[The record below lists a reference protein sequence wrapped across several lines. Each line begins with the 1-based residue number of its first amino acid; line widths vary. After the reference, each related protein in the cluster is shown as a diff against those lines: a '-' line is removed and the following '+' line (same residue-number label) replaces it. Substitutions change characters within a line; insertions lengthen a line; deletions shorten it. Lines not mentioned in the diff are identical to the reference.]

1 MDINDYL
8 RNEEFMKQM
17 MARISHY
24 EAIELLLREKEKNY
38 KLKVQYTELVKDFL
52 AKAKECDRLRAN
64 STAKPRYKPSPVAAD
79 PGIPVSVIMKVLKNC
94 VGRKE

>member
-64 STAKPRYKPSPVAAD
+64 STSKPRYRPSPAAAD
-79 PGIPVSVIMKVLKNC
+79 PEIPVSVIMKVLKNY

>member
-24 EAIELLLREKEKNY
+24 EAIQLLLQEKVKNY

-64 STAKPRYKPSPVAAD
+64 STSKPRYKPSPTAAD
-79 PGIPVSVIMKVLKNC
+79 PGIPASVIMKVLKNC

>member
-24 EAIELLLREKEKNY
+24 EAIQLLLQEKVKNY

-64 STAKPRYKPSPVAAD
+64 STAKPKNKPSPAATD
-79 PGIPVSVIMKVLKNC
+79 PEIPASVIMKFLKNC

>member
-1 MDINDYL
+1 MDINDCL

-64 STAKPRYKPSPVAAD
+64 STSKPRYRPSPATAD
-79 PGIPVSVIMKVLKNC
+79 PEIPVSVIMKILKNC

>member
-17 MARISHY
+17 MAKISHY

-64 STAKPRYKPSPVAAD
+64 STSKPRYVPKRT
-79 PGIPVSVIMKVLKNC
+79 I
-94 VGRKE
+94 

>member
-17 MARISHY
+17 MAKISHY

-64 STAKPRYKPSPVAAD
+64 SASKPKYRPSPAAAD
-79 PGIPVSVIMKVLKNC
+79 PEIPVSVIMKILKNY